1 MYVLVKQKGRFKIED
16 LIEYVGFNVSID
28 KHKIVLINQLLIDKY
43 IKFKYEPDFNKFV
56 YNVISFLEND
66 PDSDNASLL
75 LGELERERMVFLNK
89 YEKYLSPKERDYYMK
104 KIRLLANELKQL
116 SLTKTIF
123 KSSRGMRR

>member
-1 MYVLVKQKGRFKIED
+1 MYVLVKQKGKFKIED

-28 KHKIVLINQLLIDKY
+28 KHKIILINQILIDKY

-56 YNVISFLEND
+56 YNVISFLDND
-66 PDSDNASLL
+66 PDSDNAALL

-89 YEKYLSPKERDYYMK
+89 YEKYLSPKERDYFMK

-116 SLTKTIF
+116 SLTKTNF